1 MFQYFA
7 TLEDRDIAAILDAVQ
22 PWCRTHRVDIESPEG
37 RSALAAAVDH
47 VQSTGTSTDLQS
59 VLSNFSDAGLRST
72 DAQSDEK
79 GSRRHP

>member
-22 PWCRTHRVDIESPEG
+22 SWCRTHRVDIESPGG
-37 RSALAAAVDH
+37 RNALAVVVDH

-59 VLSNFSDAGLRST
+59 VLSNLSDAG
-72 DAQSDEK
+72 AQSAQK